1 MYGYLPSVAITDG
14 GSWYLVL
21 RRYGIEH
28 KVVSGGIRNYVER
41 LIETVKDRTRVFDN
55 YFPSKR
61 WNIEHVYRWLN
72 LYAFYYNWIRGHMT
86 LYGLSPVFYER
97 GVDIKNEFERF
108 TIALR
113 EVLRNA

>member
-1 MYGYLPSVAITDG
+1 
-14 GSWYLVL
+14 
-21 RRYGIEH
+21 
-28 KVVSGGIRNYVER
+28 
-41 LIETVKDRTRVFDN
+41 
-55 YFPSKR
+55 
-61 WNIEHVYRWLN
+61 
-72 LYAFYYNWIRGHMT
+72 MT